1 MLVLRTVLP
10 VDSLTSAAEAAL
22 ARVDPTVVL
31 DNVVPMAA
39 RVGDALGPQ
48 RAPMVLTLAFA
59 AIAVALAVIGVYGV
73 LAWTVA
79 RRVGEI
85 GVRMALGA
93 QGADVLRM
101 VMQQGARMLAAGLV
115 LGVVA
120 AIAVGRVLA
129 ARIPEVAAV
138 DPVVLGVAVLT
149 LACAALFASWLPA
162 RRAARVDPLAA
173 LRQE

>member
-1 MLVLRTVLP
+1 
-10 VDSLTSAAEAAL
+10 
-22 ARVDPTVVL
+22 
-31 DNVVPMAA
+31 
-39 RVGDALGPQ
+39 
-48 RAPMVLTLAFA
+48 
-59 AIAVALAVIGVYGV
+59 
-73 LAWTVA
+73 
-79 RRVGEI
+79 
-85 GVRMALGA
+85 
-93 QGADVLRM
+93 
-101 VMQQGARMLAAGLV
+101 MQQGARMLAAGLV